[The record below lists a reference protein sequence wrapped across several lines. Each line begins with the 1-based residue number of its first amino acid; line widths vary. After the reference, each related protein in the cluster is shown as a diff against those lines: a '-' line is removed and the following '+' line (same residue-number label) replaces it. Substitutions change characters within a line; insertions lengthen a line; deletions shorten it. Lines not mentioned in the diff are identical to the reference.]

1 MLHTHVHAHDIQ
13 RKHVF
18 PYPTNRPCSRWTSV
32 SRRPSLYRR
41 RLELFTDAS
50 CSPKSPLHVQH
61 QRSITNDHRSLSG
74 VDSKIWISIAR
85 WRGGAHGMIIT
96 QRKLYKWG
104 KKEKKYLRHKY
115 RDRDSRDRKIVD
127 FLKEREGIGRLPRKL
142 WKISYWSNPFIMN
155 LYLLRF
161 IHKEKNYLFSYLI
174 LNGKLKASTSG

>member
-1 MLHTHVHAHDIQ
+1 
-13 RKHVF
+13 
-18 PYPTNRPCSRWTSV
+18 
-32 SRRPSLYRR
+32 
-41 RLELFTDAS
+41 
-50 CSPKSPLHVQH
+50 
-61 QRSITNDHRSLSG
+61 
-74 VDSKIWISIAR
+74 
-85 WRGGAHGMIIT
+85 MIIT